1 MKRPRTLGELK
12 ASGWPE
18 THGHRSVHDEARSN
32 LKAKLRTGAPL
43 FPGVYGYEETVIP
56 ALVRAV
62 LARQHFILLGLR
74 GQAKTRILRGLT
86 SLLDP
91 ELPALDTPLHDHPLS
106 PVSPEGRR
114 LLEEA
119 GDDTPLVWLT
129 PEDRYVEKLATP
141 DVTVAD
147 LIGELD
153 PIKAARRGEGL
164 SDLEAVHYGLVP
176 RANRGIFAINE
187 LADLPARVQVALF
200 NVLEEGDVQVRGFP
214 LRLPLD
220 VWLVFSANPEDYTA
234 RGRIV
239 TPLKDRIDAEIRTHY
254 PRTLEDGLVITRAEA
269 RLPEGVRIPEFVA
282 RVVERVAFLARRDP
296 RVDPASGVSQRLP
309 IALLEQVAAGA
320 EARALAQGETPP
332 TARPRDVY
340 GGLAAITGKLELEY
354 EGELVGA
361 EALARELIARAFA
374 EEWGERPGLE
384 TVTAWF
390 EDGRVLELPDEA
402 ATAWERV
409 AAVEPLAELAR
420 PGGGEDVQE
429 RVAWAEFALEALVG
443 RGELARLEAGSGY
456 RKAAPA
462 PAEGGRETLPP

>member
-12 ASGWPE
+12 ASGWPLE
-18 THGHRSVHDEARSN
+18 RLRRGVREEARDN
-32 LKAKLRTGAPL
+32 LAAKLRSGEPL
-43 FPGVYGYEETVIP
+43 FPGVYGYEETVVP

-74 GQAKTRILRGLT
+74 GQAKTRILRSLVR
-86 SLLDP
+86 LLDP
-91 ELPALDTPLHDHPLS
+91 ELPALDTPLRDNPLA

-114 LLEEA
+114 LLAEA
-119 GDDTPLVWLT
+119 GDDAPLVWLAT
-129 PEDRYVEKLATP
+129 EDRYVEKLATP

-153 PIKAARRGEGL
+153 PIKAAHRGEGL
-164 SDLEAVHYGLVP
+164 ADLEAVHYGLIP
-176 RANRGIFAINE
+176 RANRGVFAINE
-187 LADLPARVQVALF
+187 LPDLPARVQVALF

-254 PRTLEDGLVITRAEA
+254 PRNLAAGMRITRAEA
-269 RLPEGVRIPEFVA
+269 RLPEGVHVPDFVA
-282 RVVERVAFLARRDP
+282 RAVERVAFLARRDP
-296 RVDPASGVSQRLP
+296 RVDPASGVSQRLA

-320 EARALAQGETPP
+320 EARALIHGEAPL
-332 TARPRDVY
+332 ARPRDVY
-340 GGLAAITGKLELEY
+340 GGLPAITGKLELEY

-384 TVTAWF
+384 AVAAWF
-390 EDGRVLELPDEA
+390 EQEDGLELPEA
-402 ATAWERV
+402 AEAAWTSV
-409 AAVEPLAELAR
+409 QQAQPLAELAHEQSET
-420 PGGGEDVQE
+420 PQE
-429 RVAWAEFALEALVG
+429 QLAWTEFALEALVG
-443 RGELARLEAGSGY
+443 RGALTRTEAGY
-456 RKAAPA
+456 RKAGPKD
-462 PAEGGRETLPP
+462 E

>member
-1 MKRPRTLGELK
+1 MKQPRTLGELK
-12 ASGWPE
+12 ASGWPDAR
-18 THGHRSVHDEARSN
+18 GRMSVRDEARAN
-32 LKAKLRTGAPL
+32 LIAKLRAGETL
-43 FPGVYGYEETVIP
+43 FPGIYGYEETVIP

-74 GQAKTRILRGLT
+74 GQAKTRILRSLT
-86 SLLDP
+86 DLLDP
-91 ELPALDTPLHDHPLS
+91 ELPALDTPLRDHPLA

-119 GDDTPLVWLT
+119 GDDAPIVWLT
-129 PEDRYVEKLATP
+129 REDRYVEKLATP

-153 PIKAARRGEGL
+153 PIKAARRGAGL
-164 SDLEAVHYGLVP
+164 ADLEAVHYGLIP
-176 RANRGIFAINE
+176 RANRGVFAVNE
-187 LADLPARVQVALF
+187 LPDLPARVQVALF
-200 NVLEEGDVQVRGFP
+200 NILEEGDVQVRGFP

-254 PRTLEDGLVITRAEA
+254 PRSLEAGTRITSAEA
-269 RLPEGVRIPEFVA
+269 RLPEGVRIPDFVA
-282 RVVERVAFLARRDP
+282 RAVERVAFLARQDP
-296 RVDPASGVSQRLP
+296 RVDPTSGVSQRLP

-320 EARALAQGETPP
+320 EARALILSEAPP
-332 TARPRDVY
+332 SARPRDLY

-354 EGELVGA
+354 EGELLGA

-374 EEWGERPGLE
+374 EEWGERPGLRE
-384 TVTAWF
+384 VSAWF
-390 EDGRVLELPDEA
+390 EGGRWLELSDHA
-402 ATAWERV
+402 QAAWEQI
-409 AAVEPLAELAR
+409 AAVTPLATLSR
-420 PGGGEDVQE
+420 RYGGEDLQE

-443 RGELARLEAGSGY
+443 RGELARSEAGY
-456 RKAAPA
+456 RRAEPSAP
-462 PAEGGRETLPP
+462 ETGRETLPP

>member
-12 ASGWPE
+12 AGGWPLARLR
-18 THGHRSVHDEARSN
+18 RSVRDEAREN
-32 LKAKLRTGAPL
+32 LAAKLRAGETL
-43 FPGVYGYEETVIP
+43 FPGIYGYEETVIP

-74 GQAKTRILRGLT
+74 GQAKTRILRSLIR
-86 SLLDP
+86 LLDP
-91 ELPALDTPLHDHPLS
+91 ELPALDTPLRDHPLA

-114 LLEEA
+114 LLREA
-119 GDDTPLVWLT
+119 GDDAPLVWLA

-164 SDLEAVHYGLVP
+164 ADLEAVHYGLIP
-176 RANRGIFAINE
+176 RANRGVFAVNE
-187 LADLPARVQVALF
+187 LPDLPARVQVALF

-254 PRTLEDGLVITRAEA
+254 PRSLEAGMRITRAEA
-269 RLPEGVRIPEFVA
+269 RLPEGVRIPDFVA
-282 RVVERVAFLARRDP
+282 RAVERVAFLARRDP
-296 RVDPASGVSQRLP
+296 RVDPASGVSQRLA

-320 EARALAQGETPP
+320 EARALSQGEAPL
-332 TARPRDVY
+332 ARPRDVY
-340 GGLAAITGKLELEY
+340 GGLSAITGKLELEY

-384 TVTAWF
+384 AVAAWF
-390 EDGRVLELPDEA
+390 EEGRVLELPDAAEAAWARVREVEPLFALTAPHA
-402 ATAWERV
+402 ATA
-409 AAVEPLAELAR
+409 AEGA
-420 PGGGEDVQE
+420 
-429 RVAWAEFALEALVG
+429 AWAEFALEALVG
-443 RGELARLEAGSGY
+443 RGLLRRAEAGY
-456 RKAAPA
+456 RKAPPPEVAD
-462 PAEGGRETLPP
+462 GRETLPP

>member
-12 ASGWPE
+12 ASGWPLE
-18 THGHRSVHDEARSN
+18 HLRRGVREEARAN
-32 LKAKLRTGAPL
+32 LAAKLRTGAPL
-43 FPGVYGYEETVIP
+43 FPGVYGYDETVIP
-56 ALVRAV
+56 ALVRAI

-74 GQAKTRILRGLT
+74 GQAKTRILRSLVR
-86 SLLDP
+86 LLDS
-91 ELPALDTPLHDHPLS
+91 ELPALDTPLRDHPLS

-114 LLEEA
+114 LLAEA
-119 GDDTPLVWLT
+119 GDDAPLVWLA

-164 SDLEAVHYGLVP
+164 SDLEAVHYGLIP
-176 RANRGIFAINE
+176 RANRGVFAINE
-187 LADLPARVQVALF
+187 LPDLPARVQVALF

-254 PRTLEDGLVITRAEA
+254 PRHLAAGMRITRAEA
-269 RLPEGVRIPEFVA
+269 RLPEGVRIPDFVA
-282 RVVERVAFLARRDP
+282 RAVERVAFLARRDP
-296 RVDPASGVSQRLP
+296 RVDPSSGVSQRLA

-320 EARALAQGETPP
+320 EARALIHGEAPL
-332 TARPRDVY
+332 ARPRDVY
-340 GGLAAITGKLELEY
+340 GGLPAITGKLELEY

-384 TVTAWF
+384 AVTAWF
-390 EDGRVLELPDEA
+390 EEGRSLELPDA
-402 ATAWERV
+402 AETAWAHVREV
-409 AAVEPLAELAR
+409 APLADLAA
-420 PGGGEDVQE
+420 PHAPSAAEG
-429 RVAWAEFALEALVG
+429 VAWAEFALEALVG
-443 RGELARLEAGSGY
+443 RGALTRTEAGY
-456 RKAAPA
+456 RKSPSPEEAA
-462 PAEGGRETLPP
+462 GGRETLPP

>member
-1 MKRPRTLGELK
+1 MKRPHTLGELK
-12 ASGWPE
+12 ASGWPLE
-18 THGHRSVHDEARSN
+18 RLSRSVRDEARAN
-32 LKAKLRTGAPL
+32 LMAKLRSGEAL
-43 FPGVYGYEETVIP
+43 FPGVYGYQETVVP

-62 LARQHFILLGLR
+62 LARQHFVLLGLR
-74 GQAKTRILRGLT
+74 GQAKTRILRSLVR
-86 SLLDP
+86 LLDP
-91 ELPALDTPLHDHPLS
+91 LLPALDTPLRDNPLA

-114 LLEEA
+114 LIAEA
-119 GDDTPLVWLT
+119 GDEAPIVWLA

-164 SDLEAVHYGLVP
+164 ADLEAVHYGLIP
-176 RANRGIFAINE
+176 RANRGVFAVNE
-187 LADLPARVQVALF
+187 LPDLPARVQVALF

-254 PRTLEDGLVITRAEA
+254 PRSLDAGMRITRAEA
-269 RLPEGVRIPEFVA
+269 RLPEGVRIPDFVA
-282 RVVERVAFLARRDP
+282 RAVERVAFLARRDP

-320 EARALAQGETPP
+320 EARSLAYGGEPAL
-332 TARPRDVY
+332 ARPRDVY
-340 GGLAAITGKLELEY
+340 GGLPAITGKLELEY

-361 EALARELIARAFA
+361 ETLARELIARAFA
-374 EEWGERPGLE
+374 EEWDERPGLAA
-384 TVTAWF
+384 VAAWF
-390 EDGRVLELPDEA
+390 EGGRSLELPEA
-402 ATAWERV
+402 AQAAWARV
-409 AAVEPLAELAR
+409 QEVAPLAELAAR
-420 PGGGEDVQE
+420 HAQTAAEG
-429 RVAWAEFALEALVG
+429 VAWAEFALEALVG
-443 RGELARLEAGSGY
+443 RGALERHEGAYREARAAGG
-456 RKAAPA
+456 
-462 PAEGGRETLPP
+462 EGGREVLPP

>member
-12 ASGWPE
+12 ASGWPLE
-18 THGHRSVHDEARSN
+18 RLSRSVRDEARAN
-32 LKAKLRTGAPL
+32 LAAKLRAGETL
-43 FPGVYGYEETVIP
+43 FPGVYGYEDTVVT

-62 LARQHFILLGLR
+62 LARQHFIMLGLR
-74 GQAKTRILRGLT
+74 GQAKTRILRGLVR
-86 SLLDP
+86 LLDP
-91 ELPALDTPLHDHPLS
+91 ELPALDTPLRDDPLA

-114 LLEEA
+114 LLAEA
-119 GDDTPLVWLT
+119 GDDAPLVWLT

-164 SDLEAVHYGLVP
+164 GDLEAVHYGLIP
-176 RANRGIFAINE
+176 RANRGIFAVNE
-187 LADLPARVQVALF
+187 LPDLPARVQVALF

-254 PRTLEDGLVITRAEA
+254 PRSLAAGLRITRAEA
-269 RLPEGVRIPEFVA
+269 RLPEGVAIPDFVA
-282 RVVERVAFLARRDP
+282 RAVERVAFLARRDP
-296 RVDPASGVSQRLP
+296 RVDPTSGVSQRLP

-320 EARALAQGETPP
+320 EARSLATGEAPL
-332 TARPRDVY
+332 ARPRDVY
-340 GGLAAITGKLELEY
+340 GGIAAVTGKLELEY

-384 TVTAWF
+384 AVAAWF
-390 EDGRVLELPDEA
+390 TGGRALELPDAAEEA
-402 ATAWERV
+402 WARV
-409 AAVEPLAELAR
+409 RQVAPLAELAR
-420 PGGGEDVQE
+420 PRAETTAG

-443 RGELARLEAGSGY
+443 RGELTRAETGY
-456 RKAAPA
+456 RKAEPRSG
-462 PAEGGRETLPP
+462 EDDREPLPP

>member
-1 MKRPRTLGELK
+1 MKRLRTLGELK
-12 ASGWPE
+12 ASSWPLE
-18 THGHRSVHDEARSN
+18 RLRRGVREEARDN
-32 LKAKLRTGAPL
+32 LAAKLRSGEPL
-43 FPGVYGYEETVIP
+43 FPGVYGYDETVIP
-56 ALVRAV
+56 ALVRAI

-74 GQAKTRILRGLT
+74 GQAKTRILRSLVR
-86 SLLDP
+86 LLDP
-91 ELPALDTPLHDHPLS
+91 ELPALDTPLRDNPLA

-114 LLEEA
+114 LLAEA
-119 GDDTPLVWLT
+119 GDDAPLVWLA

-164 SDLEAVHYGLVP
+164 ADLEAVHYGLIP
-176 RANRGIFAINE
+176 RANRGVFAINE
-187 LADLPARVQVALF
+187 LPDLPARVQVALF

-254 PRTLEDGLVITRAEA
+254 PRNLAAGMRITRAEA
-269 RLPEGVRIPEFVA
+269 RLPEGVHLPDFVA
-282 RVVERVAFLARRDP
+282 RAVERVAFLARRDP
-296 RVDPASGVSQRLP
+296 RVDPASGVSQRLA

-320 EARALAQGETPP
+320 EARALIHGEAPL
-332 TARPRDVY
+332 ARPHDVY
-340 GGLAAITGKLELEY
+340 GGLPAITGKIELEY

-374 EEWGERPGLE
+374 EEWGGRPGLE
-384 TVTAWF
+384 AVAAWF
-390 EDGRVLELPDEA
+390 EEGDGLELPEA
-402 ATAWERV
+402 AEAAWASV
-409 AAVEPLAELAR
+409 QQAQPLAELAR
-420 PGGGEDVQE
+420 EQSETPQE
-429 RVAWAEFALEALVG
+429 QLAWAEFALEALVG
-443 RGELARLEAGSGY
+443 RGALTRTEAGY
-456 RKAAPA
+456 RKAGPKD
-462 PAEGGRETLPP
+462 E